1 MSARYIVLVQPS
13 AFGVASR
20 IRCEQCGEERE
31 LALMEHHLE
40 AIAAISAAHYTKN
53 AATRV
58 AAVREHR
65 EGIDG
70 AASECVE
77 LVCWFLT
84 HTSGHDEQRR
94 REMSRPP
101 ANENGGAS

>member
-13 AFGVASR
+13 AFGVGSR

-31 LALMEHHLE
+31 LVLMENHLE
-40 AIAAISAAHYTKN
+40 AIAAISTAYDTKN

-70 AASECVE
+70 AASECIEV
-77 LVCWFLT
+77 VCWFLT
-84 HTSGHDEQRR
+84 HTTGHDEQRR
-94 REMSRPP
+94 RDMSRAA